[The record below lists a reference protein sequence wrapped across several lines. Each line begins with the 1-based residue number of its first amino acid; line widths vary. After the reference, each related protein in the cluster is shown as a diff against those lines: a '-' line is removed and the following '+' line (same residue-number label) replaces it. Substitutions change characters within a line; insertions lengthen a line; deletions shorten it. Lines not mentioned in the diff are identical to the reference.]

1 MARAWLVNSR
11 GFARKIKNAGPSSIK
26 QINELTAEAK
36 RECPNCYYVIDNSD
50 VGVEWPGL
58 PVGVKFDPSDLELIE
73 HLESKVN
80 SKPHMFIDELIP
92 TVKQEQGI
100 CYTHPENLPG
110 VKKDGTCAHFFYK
123 ISNAYASGPRK
134 RRKITTE
141 DCNIISMGHVR
152 WHKTG
157 KSKPIFDN
165 GRQKGWKKIMV
176 LYKSAQ
182 RGCKP
187 DKANWVMHQYH
198 LGTEEEEKDGQM
210 VVSKIFYQLGKER
223 EKFELES
230 VEDEDGN
237 TVVHPA
243 TMGPKTPMTNAPQPP
258 RRKKSNQV
266 EKAVQNVELTDG
278 LDMQH
283 QQRQTSQA
291 VGLILRAEQKT
302 TCQLFQV
309 CYEPMINDNALS
321 KQDMQHRQRPTSQAV
336 FPKNEESF
344 NWWEK
349 ESQAFQGPDPNKPDQ
364 SLLCHEVLDSF
375 PPELSLGFG
384 LEGMLDGSY
393 GLSDLQSGN
402 LSLPPDL
409 QISEVPFGSQ
419 ESISSWWQNHD

>member
-11 GFARKIKNAGPSSIK
+11 GFARKIKNAGPSSSK

-36 RECPNCYYVIDNSD
+36 RECPNCYHVIDNSD

-80 SKPHMFIDELIP
+80 SKPHMFIDEFIP

-141 DCNIISMGHVR
+141 DCNSISIGHVR

-210 VVSKIFYQLGKER
+210 VVSKIFYQLGKRR

-230 VEDEDGN
+230 VEDEDGD

-283 QQRQTSQA
+283 QQRPA
-291 VGLILRAEQKT
+291 
-302 TCQLFQV
+302 
-309 CYEPMINDNALS
+309 
-321 KQDMQHRQRPTSQAV
+321 SQAV

-393 GLSDLQSGN
+393 GLSDLQSEN
-402 LSLPPDL
+402 LSLHPDL

>member
-11 GFARKIKNAGPSSIK
+11 GFARKIKNSGPSSSK

-36 RECPNCYYVIDNSD
+36 RECPNCNYVIDNSD
-50 VGVEWPGL
+50 VSAEWPGL
-58 PVGVKFDPSDLELIE
+58 PDGVKFDPSDLQLIK

-80 SKPHMFIDELIP
+80 SKPHKFIDEFIP
-92 TVKQEQGI
+92 TVTQEQGI

-134 RRKITTE
+134 RRKITTD
-141 DCNIISMGHVR
+141 DCNSISVGHIR

-157 KSKPIFDN
+157 KSKPIFVN
-165 GRQKGWKKIMV
+165 GTMKGWKKIMV

-198 LGTEEEEKDGQM
+198 LGTEEEEKDGHM
-210 VVSKIFYQLGKER
+210 VVSKIFYQLGKEG
-223 EKFELES
+223 EKFELEL

-237 TVVHPA
+237 TVMHPA

-258 RRKKSNQV
+258 RQKRINQV

-283 QQRQTSQA
+283 QQR
-291 VGLILRAEQKT
+291 
-302 TCQLFQV
+302 
-309 CYEPMINDNALS
+309 
-321 KQDMQHRQRPTSQAV
+321 PTSQAL

-344 NWWEK
+344 DWWEN
-349 ESQAFQGPDPNKPDQ
+349 ESQAFQGPDSNKPDQ
-364 SLLCHEVLDSF
+364 SLLCHEVLDSL
-375 PPELSLGFG
+375 PPEPSLGFG

-409 QISEVPFGSQ
+409 QISEFPFGSQ